1 MIAENIAPIS
11 IAIVGGFLIEAF
23 FQLVKYKDSLN
34 SNNPISYVSFVSN
47 YLSVRQFVSY
57 GRRKWVNY
65 FLFRT
70 LPVAVIVLLVVSIE
84 QRYFKVNQPWS
95 YAFWAAIVS
104 LLFRDTWGIFKK
116 RKFISERLI
125 HTTNVLLVICTGTF
139 IGLMGNWFNLSII
152 APSSI
157 DDLLDNLWSSM
168 IVAMLVLFYFR
179 VTNMGSGHNI
189 AEDENNIAFTNY
201 VVRALGDI
209 YDNYHESIDL
219 FCEDESCNKLLL
231 YSILVY
237 EDMNRPR
244 LIRKIE
250 NTIVTLFKCELTV
263 GIAQVK
269 SKKPLTD
276 VESIKIAARILRST
290 NDCDMYDNAEIKRV
304 VGVYNSGKVYAQTIV
319 EIMNIIRQDS
329 RIEDINKLYQ

>member
-104 LLFRDTWGIFKK
+104 LLFRDIWGIFKK

-125 HTTNVLLVICTGTF
+125 HITNVLLVICTGTF

-157 DDLLDNLWSSM
+157 ANLLDNLWSSM

-179 VTNMGSGHNI
+179 VTNMGSSHNV
-189 AEDENNIAFTNY
+189 AEDENNTAFTNY
-201 VVRALGDI
+201 VVRALGEI

-219 FCEDESCNKLLL
+219 FCKDESCNKLLL

-237 EDMNRPR
+237 EDMNRP
-244 LIRKIE
+244 LVIRKIE
-250 NTIVTLFKCELTV
+250 NAIVTFLKCELTV

-276 VESIKIAARILRST
+276 VESIKIAARILRNT
-290 NDCDMYDNAEIKRV
+290 NSYDMYDAAEIKRV

-329 RIEDINKLYQ
+329 RIEDVNKLYQ

>member
-179 VTNMGSGHNI
+179 VTNMGSSHNV
-189 AEDENNIAFTNY
+189 AEDENNTAFTNY
-201 VVRALGDI
+201 VVRALGEI

-219 FCEDESCNKLLL
+219 FCKDESCNKLLL

-276 VESIKIAARILRST
+276 VDSIKIAARILRST
-290 NDCDMYDNAEIKRV
+290 NDCDVYDNAEIKRV

-329 RIEDINKLYQ
+329 RIEDVNKLYQ